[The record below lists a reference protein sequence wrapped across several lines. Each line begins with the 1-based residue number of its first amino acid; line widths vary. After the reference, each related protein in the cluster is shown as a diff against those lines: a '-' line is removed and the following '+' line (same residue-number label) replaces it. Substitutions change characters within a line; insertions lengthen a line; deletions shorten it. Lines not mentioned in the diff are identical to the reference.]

1 LSNLIS
7 SNVEINLDDSE
18 KEKTVNPEEKL
29 FRFEDDFMFENAGCN
44 QMDLRFGILDLPKGP
59 EPGPQMPK
67 KRRPKIV

>member
-1 LSNLIS
+1 M
-7 SNVEINLDDSE
+7 
-18 KEKTVNPEEKL
+18 

-44 QMDLRFGILDLPKGP
+44 QVDLRLGIWDLPKGP